1 MKGTLHKTE
10 QGWQVSHATYDMTIN
25 RWTAGK
31 FLVHPDYIKYYFLD
45 EDAEGSEVEFE
56 IINKLWGVNDDIIS
70 YAKLIKPKK
79 INLEEMPK
87 EEWEEARNPAYKH
100 FDIDVDYPELEGTIT
115 LCNDK
120 IWDDI
125 YDEYSM
131 EQYPPFGGPFT
142 NSLSFIHWLK
152 QNYKAPQN
160 RIK

>member
-31 FLVHPDYIKYYFLD
+31 FPVHPDYIKYYFLD
-45 EDAEGSEVEFE
+45 EDADGSEVEFE
-56 IINKLWGVNDDIIS
+56 IINKLWGTNDDIIS

-100 FDIDVDYPELEGTIT
+100 FDIDADYPELEGTNA
-115 LCNDK
+115 LCYG
-120 IWDDI
+120 ILWDNI
-125 YDEYSM
+125 YDEYST

-142 NSLSFIHWLK
+142 NSLSFIDWLK
-152 QNYKAPQN
+152 QNYKAPE
-160 RIK
+160 RI

>member
-1 MKGTLHKTE
+1 MEQIYKCPNCGEVKNLHFNYDLTKQHRPVSDVLCNNCGEFFDGNMPISELTKQKT
-10 QGWQVSHATYDMTIN
+10 
-25 RWTAGK
+25 
-31 FLVHPDYIKYYFLD
+31 
-45 EDAEGSEVEFE
+45 
-56 IINKLWGVNDDIIS
+56 
-70 YAKLIKPKK
+70 KK
-79 INLEEMPK
+79 INLQEMPK
-87 EEWEEARNPAYKH
+87 EEWDEARNPVYKH
-100 FDIDVDYPELEGTIT
+100 FDIDADYPELEGTIT